1 MKTLAIRLEDD
12 QHAKLTMLARLAGV
26 SVTDAIRAGVEN
38 QIEAMAADPQIAA
51 KADELQ
57 AEIEREAREAAA
69 ALSAMFGTSKPKQP
83 RTATPKTST

>member
-12 QHAKLTMLARLAGV
+12 QHAKLTMLARLAGI

-38 QIEAMAADPQIAA
+38 QIERMAADPQIAA

-69 ALSAMFGTSKPKQP
+69 ALSAMFGTAKPKTRP
-83 RTATPKTST
+83 ATPKTST